1 MLLNKRVLDTPQ
13 LSYCSPHLLS
23 LPSDSVS
30 TESPLN
36 SEPIFITGT
45 LKQKDIWG
53 GAQNESLFFCG
64 VNTVQYIFLH
74 S

>member
-1 MLLNKRVLDTPQ
+1 MLINKRILDTPQ
-13 LSYCSPHLLS
+13 LSYCSPLLLS

-53 GAQNESLFFCG
+53 GTEREFIL
-64 VNTVQYIFLH
+64 LWR
-74 S
+74 